1 MKLNNASK
9 EIIEWVKVIALS
21 VMMAIL
27 LNIFVLE
34 VYRVKQSSMVPT
46 FYEGDQIFTWKLSGL
61 LGLEPQ
67 YGDIVIVDSDVNT
80 IRSLGDEVLDTAIVK
95 KAIGGEEKR
104 MWIKRV
110 IGMPGDQLEF
120 KGQDLYRNG
129 EKIEEPYLWEP
140 MNENYE
146 TIIVPKNHVF
156 VMGDNRNDSTDS
168 RDIGAIPMRNIRG
181 RVLFRFY
188 PFQQAK
194 IF

>member
-140 MNENYE
+140 MNESYE
-146 TIIVPKNHVF
+146 TIIVPENHVF